1 MKNEK
6 DINNSLSNIKKAL
19 REEKESPDANIENNN
34 FFLLE
39 NVIDNKVLSK
49 TNNVDKENKSELE
62 NIKKEEDKKLIK
74 KLIQ

>member
-19 REEKESPDANIENNN
+19 REENETPDANIDNNN

-39 NVIDNKVLSK
+39 NVIENKVLSCLFW
-49 TNNVDKENKSELE
+49 DLD
-62 NIKKEEDKKLIK
+62 IL
-74 KLIQ
+74 